1 MLLAAP
7 RGLSFFILAATFLF
21 SKIIRLIA
29 KDLNGLQQLILLT
42 LLAEQ
47 STHIHQNA
55 FQKGRKFQNQEYF
68 GVCGTGFV
76 KFMKTT
82 AARKQFLPI
91 DSPLKEALPLK
102 KVTVH

>member
-1 MLLAAP
+1 
-7 RGLSFFILAATFLF
+7 F